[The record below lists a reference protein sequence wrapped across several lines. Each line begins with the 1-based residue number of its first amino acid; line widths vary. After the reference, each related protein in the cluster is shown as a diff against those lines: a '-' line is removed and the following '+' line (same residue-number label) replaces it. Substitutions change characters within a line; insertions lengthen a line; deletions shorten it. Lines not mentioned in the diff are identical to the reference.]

1 MNKITE
7 FNKANLKALRVELE
21 AAHAAIEKKFG
32 IQLKAGNI
40 SFSGTEANIKLKAN
54 TIGANG
60 MTVSKE
66 ARAWDLYA
74 QMGGYDHLKVGDKVI
89 LQGQTLTIKGY
100 NSRAPKSPIQIEDA
114 QGRTYKCS
122 ELAIQRALQV
132 K

>member
-1 MNKITE
+1 
-7 FNKANLKALRVELE
+7 
-21 AAHAAIEKKFG
+21 
-32 IQLKAGNI
+32 
-40 SFSGTEANIKLKAN
+40 
-54 TIGANG
+54 

-122 ELAIQRALQV
+122 ELAIQRATQV